1 MCRKTKTWFSRW
13 TRQGPPDRDEALT
26 AYPRFQEH
34 RPFHLSNR
42 MTSPRMFHSPA
53 LASGFGETWEEW
65 HRGNSVSQAQ
75 PRSGQGGDGETP
87 TNDSGKH
94 RKFLVCCT
102 PTLYERAR
110 MLILD
115 RKSGQELLVPQYGIV
130 FKIVEIRG
138 TQVRVGISAPPEVKV
153 YRGEFWMRLRD
164 EPDAKEVVRHRRRVR
179 S

>member
-1 MCRKTKTWFSRW
+1 
-13 TRQGPPDRDEALT
+13 
-26 AYPRFQEH
+26 
-34 RPFHLSNR
+34 
-42 MTSPRMFHSPA
+42 
-53 LASGFGETWEEW
+53 
-65 HRGNSVSQAQ
+65 
-75 PRSGQGGDGETP
+75 
-87 TNDSGKH
+87 
-94 RKFLVCCT
+94 
-102 PTLYERAR
+102 